1 MVNLSNSAFMN
12 TYKSLFDALW
22 SDYTQRNHAAQTIH
36 DLFVAEG
43 EDVINDHIAFRTFD
57 HEKIN
62 VGVLSQAF
70 INVGYRQMGEYHFE
84 EKHLYARHFELPG
97 NDFAPRVFISQ
108 LKTGDFSEFLQ
119 QKVTQLVDRIPTE
132 ITRKPE
138 LLISG
143 NLWEELPSYDVYN
156 RLREES
162 EYAAWLY
169 LWGFTVNHFTVSVT
183 HLKKL
188 GSIEKTNE
196 FLKTNGFMLNNSG
209 GEIKGTPA
217 ELLEQ
222 SSTKANIIKMPFV
235 EGLFEVPV
243 TYYEFARRY
252 PDSDGKLYP
261 GFIAK
266 SADKIFE
273 STNFYSTKN

>member
-1 MVNLSNSAFMN
+1 MN

-22 SDYTQRNHAAQTIH
+22 SDYTQRNQAAQTIH

-62 VGVLSQAF
+62 VDVLSQAF

-84 EKHLYARHFELPG
+84 EKHLYARHFEMPG
-97 NDFAPRVFISQ
+97 NEFAPRIFISQ
-108 LKTGDFSEFLQ
+108 LKTADFSEYLQ
-119 QKVTQLVDRIPTE
+119 QKVAQLVDRIPSE
-132 ITRKPE
+132 ITCKPE

-183 HLKKL
+183 HLKKM
-188 GSIEKTNE
+188 GSIEKTND

-222 SSTKANIIKMPFV
+222 SSTKANIVKMRFT

-252 PDSDGKLYP
+252 PDTDGKLYP

-273 STNFYSTKN
+273 STDFYSAKN